1 MSKIITLDE
10 FIIQRQK
17 DFPYATGELSGLLRD
32 IGLASKI
39 ISREV
44 NKAGLADIS
53 GAAGNE
59 NASGE
64 EVQKLDVL
72 ADNLLISCLQNSGEC
87 CGIASEENSTFVPI
101 EKSPDAKY
109 VVLFDPLDGSSNID
123 ANISIGTIFAIYRRV
138 SDDGDCM
145 LQDFLQDGVEQIAAG
160 YVVYGSSTML
170 VYTAGNGVNGFT
182 LDPSIGEFCL
192 SHPDMQIP
200 KQGNIYSVNQ
210 SAYKKFNKSTQQF
223 IDECNDNGCT
233 FRYVGSM
240 VADVHRTL
248 IKGGVFMY
256 PATTSAPNGKLRLL
270 YECNPLAMIVEQAG
284 GKATNGSQRIL
295 ELEATELHQRTPI
308 YMGSSYMIERLE
320 TVVQAHTVQPSKA
333 MA

>member
-1 MSKIITLDE
+1 MNTIITLDE

-53 GAAGNE
+53 GHAGTE

-64 EVQKLDVL
+64 AVQKLDVL

-87 CGIASEENSTFVPI
+87 CGIASEENNTYVPI
-101 EKSPDAKY
+101 QRSKNAKY

-123 ANISIGTIFAIYRRV
+123 VNVSIGTIFAIYRRV
-138 SDDGDCM
+138 SDEGECQ
-145 LQDFLQDGVEQIAAG
+145 LKDFLQDGVEQVAAG

-170 VYTAGNGVNGFT
+170 VYTTGKGVNGFT

-192 SHPDMQIP
+192 SHKDIKIP
-200 KQGNIYSVNQ
+200 EKGKIYSINH
-210 SAYKKFNKSTQQF
+210 SAFYKFNEDTQQF
-223 IDECNDNGCT
+223 IEECIQNGCN

-248 IKGGVFMY
+248 IKGGIFIY
-256 PATTSAPNGKLRLL
+256 PSTSSAPNGKLRLL
-270 YECNPLAMIVEQAG
+270 YECNPLSFIIEQAG
-284 GKATNGSQRIL
+284 GRSTNGTQRIL

-308 YMGSSYMIERLE
+308 FMGSTNMVNRVEEII
-320 TVVQAHTVQPSKA
+320 VANSKV
-333 MA
+333 MTKS